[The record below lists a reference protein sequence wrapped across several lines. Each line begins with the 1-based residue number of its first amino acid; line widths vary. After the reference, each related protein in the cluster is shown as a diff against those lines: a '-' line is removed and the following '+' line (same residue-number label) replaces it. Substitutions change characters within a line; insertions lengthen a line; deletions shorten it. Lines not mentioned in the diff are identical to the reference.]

1 MPQKKNPDALER
13 ARLAAAGAMGPLVAI
28 LTSLNAIEYQHSGA
42 RVGLEPRA
50 IDALIATTHAM
61 TGVVRT
67 LQPQKAHM
75 LQYATENFAT
85 MTDVADMLVRETG
98 IDFRAAHEIVAHVVN
113 AALEAG
119 KKAHDIDVAMVR
131 AAAAAQLGRPVDI
144 SAGAVRDALDPVANV
159 ARRTLIGGPAASAV
173 QAMIETARH
182 EIAHEE
188 GTLAARL
195 KRLEDAKAHLA
206 GIIAQMIA

>member
-1 MPQKKNPDALER
+1 
-13 ARLAAAGAMGPLVAI
+13 
-28 LTSLNAIEYQHSGA
+28 
-42 RVGLEPRA
+42 VGLEPRA
-50 IDALIATTHAM
+50 IDSLIATTHAM

-67 LQPQKAHM
+67 LQPHKAHM

-119 KKAHDIDVAMVR
+119 KKANEIDVAMVR
-131 AAAAAQLGRPVDI
+131 AAATAQLGRPVDMP
-144 SAGAVRDALDPVANV
+144 AGAVRDALDPIANV
-159 ARRTLIGGPAASAV
+159 ARRTVIGGPAASSV
-173 QAMIETARH
+173 QSMIETARH
-182 EIAHEE
+182 DIAHEE
-188 GTLAARL
+188 DNLASRL
-195 KRLEDAKAHLA
+195 KRLDDAKAQLE